1 MCRGRTPTQ
10 PVQASAFADHSM
22 ATSSTSKIS
31 VSSTPAN
38 ADIELDGSFVGN
50 TPSVIDVTTGE
61 HSVVVKKTGYKN
73 WERKLK
79 VTGGLG

>member
-1 MCRGRTPTQ
+1 
-10 PVQASAFADHSM
+10 M

-31 VSSTPAN
+31 ASLSPAN

-50 TPSVIDVTTGE
+50 TPSVIDVTAGD
-61 HSVVVKKTGYKN
+61 HSVAVKKSGYKP

-79 VTGGLG
+79 VTGGVVNISAELEKMP

>member
-1 MCRGRTPTQ
+1 
-10 PVQASAFADHSM
+10 M

-38 ADIELDGSFVGN
+38 ADIELDGSFVGS
-50 TPSVIDVTTGE
+50 TPSVIDVTAGD

-79 VTGGLG
+79 VTGGVVKISAELERMP